1 MRFSRL
7 LLPFAAAL
15 CLMAQTS
22 PKAPPKPPVDATPVS
37 GGEPSIS
44 GPDGVTVPLTIMDPT
59 LIAPDRVVIQVGD
72 VKLTAGQL
80 SQILDGYS
88 DSQKVFV
95 NGPGRQQFIDQVVR
109 LMVLAEE
116 GRRRKLNETDT
127 YKNQVWYSATGL
139 LATQTDADIRQ
150 KVHGDEAL
158 LRAFYEVHKGEYEQV
173 QASHILIRM
182 HG

>member
-1 MRFSRL
+1 
-7 LLPFAAAL
+7 
-15 CLMAQTS
+15 MAQTS

-109 LMVLAEE
+109 LMVLAEDPRFHAAFE
-116 GRRRKLNETDT
+116 EVMA
-127 YKNQVWYSATGL
+127 QSATDGSEG
-139 LATQTDADIRQ
+139 AA
-150 KVHGDEAL
+150 HEAAANAEAL
-158 LRAFYEVHKGEYEQV
+158 AAVAPAALWSAIVAIGRLADPRFDAMKP
-173 QASHILIRM
+173 AA
-182 HG
+182 